1 MSQSYLIS
9 KSISTIVKIDDSI
22 NVQVI
27 FNLNSK
33 VENVEEHHSIVMSHF
48 QLNIDTH
55 LNRLHLYTLKITIVI
70 ILLSNFY
77 ILNVLIFTIND
88 LI

>member
-22 NVQVI
+22 NIQVI
-27 FNLNSK
+27 FNLNFK

-48 QLNIDTH
+48 QLNIDT
-55 LNRLHLYTLKITIVI
+55 
-70 ILLSNFY
+70 S
-77 ILNVLIFTIND
+77 
-88 LI
+88 

>member
-1 MSQSYLIS
+1 MSRSYLIS

-55 LNRLHLYTLKITIVI
+55 LNRFVHMNAFVHIENYDCNNIIIQFLYIKRF
-70 ILLSNFY
+70 NFY
-77 ILNVLIFTIND
+77 D
-88 LI
+88 